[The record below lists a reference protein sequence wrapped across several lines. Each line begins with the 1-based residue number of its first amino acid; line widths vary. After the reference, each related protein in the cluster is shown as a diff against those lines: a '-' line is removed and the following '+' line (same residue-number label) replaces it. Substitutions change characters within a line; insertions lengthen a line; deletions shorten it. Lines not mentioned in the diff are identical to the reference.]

1 MVRVQIQQVLN
12 NASAHLCQSDS
23 SRLDAELLLAHVLG
37 KRREFLVT
45 WPETDLS
52 EAEQQMFS
60 KLLEQR
66 AQGYPLAYLVGSKAF
81 WDFDLTVNSD
91 VLIPRPETELLVELV
106 LECLDTDRQ
115 LVADLGTGSGAIA
128 LALAKERKNWQLVAS
143 DSSVAALRI
152 ARLNAQNLEINNIEF
167 RQGSWLDAL
176 QEDQTNARYDAIIS
190 NPPYIDAA
198 DEHLS
203 QGDLRFEPVQA
214 LVAGQQGL
222 ADLKQIIIQSRD
234 KLKNGAILLLEHG
247 FQQGEAVRQLF
258 AQSGYN
264 EIQTH
269 KDLAGL
275 ERATLARK

>member
-143 DSSVAALRI
+143 DSSAAALRI
-152 ARLNAQNLEINNIEF
+152 ARLNAENLEINNIEF